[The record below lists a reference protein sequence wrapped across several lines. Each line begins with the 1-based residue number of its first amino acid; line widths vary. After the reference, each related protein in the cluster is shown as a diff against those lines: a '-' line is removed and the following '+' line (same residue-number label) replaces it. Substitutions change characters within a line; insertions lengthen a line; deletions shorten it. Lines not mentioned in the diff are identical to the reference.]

1 VELVARPATEADV
14 SIVREIADSN
24 LKSFNPLEKTIGE
37 IEAKHFI
44 SGFFEPAITRLVK
57 NQDSDVWQG
66 FITLNPDKS
75 RSRFYLDI
83 YTLPGAKTL
92 EATFELAISL
102 ARDYDPS
109 YQLWVGKQ
117 SKDEEYKEILFK
129 RDFSLLRRYWTMEMD
144 LPSKSEYK
152 SPLRSSIREIDLDN
166 SEDLSSFH
174 SVNQDSFSK
183 HFGFKPRAFKDW
195 SELVLRD
202 REEANLR
209 VWLLTIDGE
218 DVGFL
223 DCNDELAH
231 EDAGFVAGLGVRLAH
246 HGKGY
251 GEALLQ
257 FAINFYSE
265 LGRKK
270 LCLSVDAGNE
280 SGALRLYEKVGM
292 KSISE
297 WHHYENPNWSR

>member
-1 VELVARPATEADV
+1 
-14 SIVREIADSN
+14 
-24 LKSFNPLEKTIGE
+24 
-37 IEAKHFI
+37 
-44 SGFFEPAITRLVK
+44 
-57 NQDSDVWQG
+57 
-66 FITLNPDKS
+66 
-75 RSRFYLDI
+75 
-83 YTLPGAKTL
+83 
-92 EATFELAISL
+92 
-102 ARDYDPS
+102 
-109 YQLWVGKQ
+109 
-117 SKDEEYKEILFK
+117 
-129 RDFSLLRRYWTMEMD
+129 MEMD

-166 SEDLSSFH
+166 SEDLRSVH

-209 VWLLTIDGE
+209 VWLLPIDGE

-257 FAINFYSE
+257 FAIDFYSE

-297 WHHYENPNWSR
+297 WHHFENPNWSR